1 MLLRLPLGSKR
12 LEKGP
17 QVMSCRQR
25 GNVAP
30 VHPAQAITV
39 SARGSESLE
48 KSGNALEQRDVEHVP
63 QGVTDVA
70 RLGGRRAL
78 LQVWRPKAGS
88 ATTETAALDRDSRS
102 SSLSASWIDND
113 VNKWCTAS
121 SCFCAQGR
129 SARSKEHNRSKDHG
143 RKNPPRRSCTR
154 RRGCTARGHSPGRG
168 RARRGS
174 TASRRPSCPSWHT
187 SPRGG

>member
-1 MLLRLPLGSKR
+1 MLHEMLLRLPLGSKR

-30 VHPAQAITV
+30 VHPARAITV

-63 QGVTDVA
+63 QSVTDVA

-88 ATTETAALDRDSRS
+88 AAMETAALDRDSRS

-121 SCFCAQGR
+121 SCFCEEGRGQPTLEGAQPLER
-129 SARSKEHNRSKDHG
+129 
-143 RKNPPRRSCTR
+143 PREEKPTPTFMHA
-154 RRGCTARGHSPGRG
+154 TARLY
-168 RARRGS
+168 RAR
-174 TASRRPSCPSWHT
+174 T
-187 SPRGG
+187 